1 MSPRLLSGHLPSQMF
16 NWITPMTPPRGS
28 PESQRRRHINK
39 HEKINICNWMDLT
52 AKDSG
57 WYMRG
62 NPKPI
67 RDSSCCTVILA
78 AYGRRALMG
87 LFSPCF
93 FHSKPCWHTHK
104 TAADQ
109 KKKKKK
115 ARKEILLWSQIR
127 GKYNIVWDVWYYHGN
142 PICVQSQQ
150 GHLFSMKKKKKQND
164 TRRRTGSRGCVSFHM
179 CVFSTCG
186 HVVLTHTV
194 TTCIFFF

>member
-1 MSPRLLSGHLPSQMF
+1 
-16 NWITPMTPPRGS
+16 MTPPRGS
-28 PESQRRRHINK
+28 SESQRRRHINK
-39 HEKINICNWMDLT
+39 HKKINICNWMDLT

-93 FHSKPCWHTHK
+93 FHLKPGWHTHK
-104 TAADQ
+104 TPADRKR
-109 KKKKKK
+109 KKE
-115 ARKEILLWSQIR
+115 RKEILLWSQIR
-127 GKYNIVWDVWYYHGN
+127 GKYNIVWDVWYYQGN

-150 GHLFSMKKKKKQND
+150 GHLFSMKKKKKKKKKRSRM
-164 TRRRTGSRGCVSFHM
+164 TRGGELDRESLFSF
-179 CVFSTCG
+179 TCAYFL
-186 HVVLTHTV
+186 HVDM
-194 TTCIFFF
+194 

>member
-1 MSPRLLSGHLPSQMF
+1 MF
-16 NWITPMTPPRGS
+16 YWITPMTPPRGS
-28 PESQRRRHINK
+28 SESQRRRHINK
-39 HEKINICNWMDLT
+39 HKKINICNWMDLT

-62 NPKPI
+62 NLKPI

-93 FHSKPCWHTHK
+93 FHSKPGWHTHK
-104 TAADQ
+104 TAADRKR
-109 KKKKKK
+109 KKE
-115 ARKEILLWSQIR
+115 RKEILLWSQIR

-150 GHLFSMKKKKKQND
+150 GHLFSMKKKEKRSRM
-164 TRRRTGSRGCVSFHM
+164 TRGGELDRES
-179 CVFSTCG
+179 VFSFTCVYFL
-186 HVVLTHTV
+186 HVDM
-194 TTCIFFF
+194 